1 MGITVLL
8 REVESNA
15 YTFCFGG
22 EMEGTN
28 KVHHGLV
35 KDSTL
40 FQLKGKSVTDNFCHF
55 LSL

>member
-1 MGITVLL
+1 MLAHFVL
-8 REVESNA
+8 V
-15 YTFCFGG
+15 G

-28 KVHHGLV
+28 KVYHGLV
-35 KDSTL
+35 KDSTP